1 MNMLTP
7 DMAALLGLTDAEQQ
21 FVRNAQQLGTPKA
34 IGNLRLAF
42 HKQFL
47 SENPDQ
53 KQAVGLAVTG
63 VLLLL
68 DRTITPDEAS
78 AVATLLQKM
87 REQASAAR
95 TNVRSQAFLRIAFPG
110 RSSHE

>member
-1 MNMLTP
+1 MLTP
-7 DMAALLGLTDAEQQ
+7 KMAASLELTDAEQQ

-34 IGNLRLAF
+34 IGNLRLKF
-42 HKQFL
+42 QEQFL

-53 KQAVGLAVTG
+53 TQAVGLAVTG

-68 DRTITPDEAS
+68 DRTITPDEAP
-78 AVATLLQKM
+78 AVATLLQEM

-95 TNVRSQAFLRIAFPG
+95 TKVRSQTFLRIAFSG
-110 RSSHE
+110 RPSHE